1 MKSTLRLLVLLF
13 ACITP
18 AASVALH
25 AADQPH
31 AENEDTE
38 LGDAMSSM
46 NSALKKLRRQVADPA
61 QNEASLVLVAKL
73 RKGCVDSVALLPT
86 TIERMPAAEQA
97 AAKLAYQDKMKELIV
112 AVDDLAAALKAGKN
126 EVAAGQIKVLIEHEE
141 AGHKRFRSK
150 PKGK

>member
-1 MKSTLRLLVLLF
+1 MKTTLSRLALLL

-18 AASVALH
+18 VGSVALH
-25 AADQPH
+25 AADQPY

-86 TIERMPAAEQA
+86 TIERMPAAAQA

-112 AVDDLAAALKAGKN
+112 TVDELAAALKAGKN
-126 EVAAGQIKVLIEHEE
+126 EVATGLINVLIEHEK
-141 AGHKRFRSK
+141 AGHKQFR